1 MVASL
6 SFRIFVK
13 GGEANSTIVELRGG
27 EDTSNVFSSA
37 KCLLTWGV
45 WGCSPRK
52 IFIFS
57 TSETVSG
64 GF

>member
-1 MVASL
+1 V
-6 SFRIFVK
+6 
-13 GGEANSTIVELRGG
+13 TIVELRWG
-27 EDTSNVFSSA
+27 EDMSSVFSSA

-45 WGCSPRK
+45 WGWSPRK

-57 TSETVSG
+57 ISETVSG